1 LPALGGATV
10 TLPVS
15 GPGALSRRSDQPIR
29 QVTGLP
35 YGDAGALA
43 AQQAAAPMAA
53 TPATPTVPVT
63 PLHAPTERPGQP
75 VTAGAAAGAGP
86 GPEVLTPTAVG
97 MPAAGGAI
105 SQALAR
111 VAASD
116 NSGLFAQLY
125 SVAQSKGL

>member
-1 LPALGGATV
+1 MTM
-10 TLPVS
+10 PVS
-15 GPGALSRRSDQPIR
+15 GPGALSQRTDQPIR

-35 YGDAGALA
+35 YGQAGALV
-43 AQQAAAPMAA
+43 AQQQGAPMSA
-53 TPATPTVPVT
+53 TPAPPSVT
-63 PLHAPTERPGQP
+63 PLHAPTQRPGQP

-86 GPEVLTPTAVG
+86 GPEALTPSAVG
-97 MPAAGGAI
+97 MPAGGAI

-116 NSGLFAQLY
+116 NSGLFAQLL